1 MMLQGNVL
9 ATTLKE
15 DWKDLIAYTMDPDA
29 WASMKT
35 STTVTKCIELF
46 EDKAFKMQ
54 IEGIS
59 KLLCLHYTF
68 NNNFLDVINN

>member
-9 ATTLKE
+9 ATPLKE
-15 DWKDLIAYTMDPDA
+15 DWKDLIAYTMDPDE

-35 STTVTKCIELF
+35 STTVTECIELV

-59 KLLCLHYTF
+59 KLLFLYYMF
-68 NNNFLDVINN
+68 DDNFLDIISN